1 MSLINVEAGIN
12 MDSRQNLEINRCGG
26 WNKRGGW
33 TIFECGGVIEFVEG
47 GKIFRKE

>member
-12 MDSRQNLEINRCGG
+12 VEGWQNLQINKYGG

-33 TIFECGGVIEFVEG
+33 TILQCGGVIRFVEG
-47 GKIFRKE
+47 GK